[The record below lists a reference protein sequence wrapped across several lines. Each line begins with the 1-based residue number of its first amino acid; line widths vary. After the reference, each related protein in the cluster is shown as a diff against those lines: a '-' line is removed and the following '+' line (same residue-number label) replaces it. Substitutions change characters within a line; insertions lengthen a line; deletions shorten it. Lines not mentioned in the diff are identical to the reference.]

1 MINRLRKTKIKK
13 RYITLTGLA
22 TITGFFNYT
31 QNIKTST
38 DINHQ
43 AFYSEV
49 NQYQFQLKAL
59 KEYIRQKNPQIPVGE
74 IDRLVNTIFRESKN
88 LKLPEN
94 ATILGKKVDPFI
106 FLVAL
111 IETESTFNKYAIS
124 YANAKGYVQILPQTA
139 MWLKEKENLAISLSE
154 LHSTE
159 INVMLGVKYLNI
171 LSIQFNDL
179 KFITLSYNAGDGN
192 VKKGI
197 YDIRYWIKI
206 QKNYENFIKFLEV
219 YQKNIARESLN

>member
-1 MINRLRKTKIKK
+1 MINNQRKTKIKK
-13 RYITLTGLA
+13 RYLTLTGLA

-43 AFYSEV
+43 AYYASEE
-49 NQYQFQLKAL
+49 NQYQIQLKAL
-59 KEYIRQKNPQIPVGE
+59 KEYILQKNPQIQVGE
-74 IDRLVNTIFRESKN
+74 MDRLVNTIYRESKN

-94 ATILGKKVDPFI
+94 ATILGKKVNPFI

-124 YANAKGYVQILPQTA
+124 YANARGYVQILPQTA
-139 MWLKEKENLAISLSE
+139 MWLKEKENLPISLSE

-171 LSIQFNDL
+171 LSTQFNDL
-179 KFITLSYNAGDGN
+179 KLITLSYNAGDGN

-197 YDIRYWIKI
+197 YDIRYWIKV
-206 QKNYENFIKFLEV
+206 QKNYEDFKKFSEA
-219 YQKNIARESLN
+219 YQKNIAKEE